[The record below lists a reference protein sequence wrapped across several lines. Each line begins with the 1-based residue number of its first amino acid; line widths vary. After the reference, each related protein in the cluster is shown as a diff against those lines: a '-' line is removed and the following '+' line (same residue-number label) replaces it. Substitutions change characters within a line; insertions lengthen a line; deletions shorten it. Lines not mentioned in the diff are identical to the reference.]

1 MNYGSD
7 PADQIVRFS
16 LDGTEMV
23 LKLSGLAA
31 KNFALFVYAVLN
43 DQQKV
48 RGKTKLV
55 RMLKERRPFKFFRIP
70 EDRMREFARE
80 AKDHGLLYTAIR
92 NKSRQGQIELV
103 VFADDASKVNRI
115 LDNLNM
121 DFVQAQAGEATVEH
135 TAIRNKSR
143 QGQIELVVF
152 ADDAS
157 KVNRI
162 LDNLNMD
169 FVQAQ
174 AGEATVEQVPAV
186 PGTEQ
191 PSAVPDK
198 KPESA
203 VEVETVTTEHG
214 AVDFQVGNNE
224 EEFNFSD
231 TADAA
236 KEQVPENFTSGREPA
251 DNAPAEK
258 NPSEPSSPSNGSSS
272 EASGGEKPSV
282 KKELEEIRKEQ
293 ASKKEEK
300 AKPPQAQNESQVDG
314 QRLSKEEYAAM
325 KKAERENLWARVDAQ
340 AQAVFQDD
348 AAMKGF
354 LDFMARCTPQSTRNL
369 LILYEQNPEITHPRT
384 FDMWAEAG
392 RSVRNGESGYAFFTE
407 SKYER
412 EDGNRSEWRRSYG
425 KTAAVQDDGYR
436 KKHAGAGPLRQA
448 EAGWC

>member
-1 MNYGSD
+1 
-7 PADQIVRFS
+7 
-16 LDGTEMV
+16 
-23 LKLSGLAA
+23 
-31 KNFALFVYAVLN
+31 
-43 DQQKV
+43 
-48 RGKTKLV
+48 
-55 RMLKERRPFKFFRIP
+55 
-70 EDRMREFARE
+70 MREFARE
-80 AKDHGLLYTAIR
+80 AKDHGLLY
-92 NKSRQGQIELV
+92 
-103 VFADDASKVNRI
+103 
-115 LDNLNM
+115 
-121 DFVQAQAGEATVEH
+121 

-300 AKPPQAQNESQVDG
+300 AKPPQRQTN
-314 QRLSKEEYAAM
+314 
-325 KKAERENLWARVDAQ
+325 
-340 AQAVFQDD
+340 
-348 AAMKGF
+348 
-354 LDFMARCTPQSTRNL
+354 TPSRTR
-369 LILYEQNPEITHPRT
+369 
-384 FDMWAEAG
+384 
-392 RSVRNGESGYAFFTE
+392 
-407 SKYER
+407 
-412 EDGNRSEWRRSYG
+412 
-425 KTAAVQDDGYR
+425 R
-436 KKHAGAGPLRQA
+436 KKNKKKTKGR
-448 EAGWC
+448 

>member
-31 KNFALFVYAVLN
+31 KNFALFAYAVLN

-121 DFVQAQAGEATVEH
+121 DFVQAQAGEATVE
-135 TAIRNKSR
+135 
-143 QGQIELVVF
+143 
-152 ADDAS
+152 
-157 KVNRI
+157 
-162 LDNLNMD
+162 
-169 FVQAQ
+169 
-174 AGEATVEQVPAV
+174 QVPAV

-198 KPESA
+198 KPEPA

-214 AVDFQVGNNE
+214 PVDFQVGNNE

-251 DNAPAEK
+251 DKAPAEK

-300 AKPPQAQNESQVDG
+300 AKPPQRQTN
-314 QRLSKEEYAAM
+314 
-325 KKAERENLWARVDAQ
+325 
-340 AQAVFQDD
+340 
-348 AAMKGF
+348 
-354 LDFMARCTPQSTRNL
+354 TPGRTR
-369 LILYEQNPEITHPRT
+369 
-384 FDMWAEAG
+384 
-392 RSVRNGESGYAFFTE
+392 
-407 SKYER
+407 
-412 EDGNRSEWRRSYG
+412 
-425 KTAAVQDDGYR
+425 R
-436 KKHAGAGPLRQA
+436 KKNKKKTKGR
-448 EAGWC
+448 

>member
-121 DFVQAQAGEATVEH
+121 DFVQAQAGEATVE
-135 TAIRNKSR
+135 
-143 QGQIELVVF
+143 
-152 ADDAS
+152 
-157 KVNRI
+157 
-162 LDNLNMD
+162 
-169 FVQAQ
+169 
-174 AGEATVEQVPAV
+174 QVPAV

-198 KPESA
+198 KPEPA

-214 AVDFQVGNNE
+214 PVDFQVGDSE
-224 EEFNFSD
+224 EAFNFSD

-236 KEQVPENFTSGREPA
+236 KEQVPENFTPGREPV
-251 DNAPAEK
+251 DKAPAEK
-258 NPSEPSSPSNGSSS
+258 SPSEPSSPSNGSSS

-300 AKPPQAQNESQVDG
+300 AKPPQRQTN
-314 QRLSKEEYAAM
+314 
-325 KKAERENLWARVDAQ
+325 
-340 AQAVFQDD
+340 
-348 AAMKGF
+348 
-354 LDFMARCTPQSTRNL
+354 TPSRTR
-369 LILYEQNPEITHPRT
+369 
-384 FDMWAEAG
+384 
-392 RSVRNGESGYAFFTE
+392 
-407 SKYER
+407 
-412 EDGNRSEWRRSYG
+412 
-425 KTAAVQDDGYR
+425 R
-436 KKHAGAGPLRQA
+436 KKNKKKTKGR
-448 EAGWC
+448 

>member
-121 DFVQAQAGEATVEH
+121 DFVQAQAGEATVE
-135 TAIRNKSR
+135 
-143 QGQIELVVF
+143 
-152 ADDAS
+152 
-157 KVNRI
+157 
-162 LDNLNMD
+162 
-169 FVQAQ
+169 
-174 AGEATVEQVPAV
+174 QVPAV

-231 TADAA
+231 TAEAA

-258 NPSEPSSPSNGSSS
+258 NPSEPSSHSNGSSS

-282 KKELEEIRKEQ
+282 KKELEEIRKDQ

-300 AKPPQAQNESQVDG
+300 AKPPQRQTN
-314 QRLSKEEYAAM
+314 
-325 KKAERENLWARVDAQ
+325 
-340 AQAVFQDD
+340 
-348 AAMKGF
+348 
-354 LDFMARCTPQSTRNL
+354 TPSRTR
-369 LILYEQNPEITHPRT
+369 
-384 FDMWAEAG
+384 
-392 RSVRNGESGYAFFTE
+392 
-407 SKYER
+407 
-412 EDGNRSEWRRSYG
+412 
-425 KTAAVQDDGYR
+425 R
-436 KKHAGAGPLRQA
+436 KKNKKKTKGR
-448 EAGWC
+448 

>member
-121 DFVQAQAGEATVEH
+121 DFVQAQAGEATVE
-135 TAIRNKSR
+135 
-143 QGQIELVVF
+143 
-152 ADDAS
+152 
-157 KVNRI
+157 
-162 LDNLNMD
+162 
-169 FVQAQ
+169 
-174 AGEATVEQVPAV
+174 QVPAV

-198 KPESA
+198 KPEPA

-214 AVDFQVGNNE
+214 PVDFQVGNNE

-251 DNAPAEK
+251 DKAPAEK
-258 NPSEPSSPSNGSSS
+258 NPSEPSSHSNGSSS

-300 AKPPQAQNESQVDG
+300 AKPPQRQTN
-314 QRLSKEEYAAM
+314 
-325 KKAERENLWARVDAQ
+325 
-340 AQAVFQDD
+340 
-348 AAMKGF
+348 
-354 LDFMARCTPQSTRNL
+354 TPGRTR
-369 LILYEQNPEITHPRT
+369 
-384 FDMWAEAG
+384 
-392 RSVRNGESGYAFFTE
+392 
-407 SKYER
+407 
-412 EDGNRSEWRRSYG
+412 
-425 KTAAVQDDGYR
+425 R
-436 KKHAGAGPLRQA
+436 KKNKKKTKGR
-448 EAGWC
+448 

>member
-121 DFVQAQAGEATVEH
+121 DFVQAQAGEATVE
-135 TAIRNKSR
+135 
-143 QGQIELVVF
+143 
-152 ADDAS
+152 
-157 KVNRI
+157 
-162 LDNLNMD
+162 
-169 FVQAQ
+169 
-174 AGEATVEQVPAV
+174 QVPAV

-198 KPESA
+198 KPEPA

-214 AVDFQVGNNE
+214 PVDFQVGNNE

-251 DNAPAEK
+251 DKAPAEK

-272 EASGGEKPSV
+272 AESGGEQKPSV
-282 KKELEEIRKEQ
+282 KQELENIRKEQ
-293 ASKKEEK
+293 AAKKEEK
-300 AKPPQAQNESQVDG
+300 AKPPQRQN
-314 QRLSKEEYAAM
+314 K
-325 KKAERENLWARVDAQ
+325 
-340 AQAVFQDD
+340 
-348 AAMKGF
+348 
-354 LDFMARCTPQSTRNL
+354 TPGRN
-369 LILYEQNPEITHPRT
+369 R
-384 FDMWAEAG
+384 
-392 RSVRNGESGYAFFTE
+392 
-407 SKYER
+407 
-412 EDGNRSEWRRSYG
+412 
-425 KTAAVQDDGYR
+425 R
-436 KKHAGAGPLRQA
+436 KKKKKSKGR
-448 EAGWC
+448 